1 MEVKMKQSIVVFLML
16 LIGGCSGYQNPTTV
30 NNTGKNFFKNIK
42 SWEVI
47 YDSTSGY
54 NKPYGTLVDNELAF
68 TPYKDVNSV
77 FEVSSPEYMY
87 SDLRGKKLSTIITK
101 LLGEDGVKLSDNP
114 DGVIVI
120 SRPTFLNEGRYI
132 LRTYIDLFD
141 KDDKKLATIEVFN
154 NLRKETTANGIRYMD
169 IGDLMN
175 DSRFAEY
182 CTEKILSVFSE
193 SE

>member
-1 MEVKMKQSIVVFLML
+1 MKQCIVVFLML
-16 LIGGCSGYQNPTTV
+16 LIGGCSGYQNPSSV
-30 NNTGKNFFKNIK
+30 NIKNKSFFKDIK
-42 SWEVI
+42 SWEVV

-77 FEVSSPEYMY
+77 FERSSPEYMY
-87 SDLRGKKLSTIITK
+87 SDLRGKKLSTIISK
-101 LLGEDGVKLSDNP
+101 LLGEDGVKISDNAA
-114 DGVIVI
+114 GYILI

-132 LRTYIDLFD
+132 LRTYIDFFD
-141 KDDKKLATIEVFN
+141 KDAKKLATIEVFN

-175 DSRFAEY
+175 DSRFAEF
-182 CTEKILSVFSE
+182 CTEKILNVFRE